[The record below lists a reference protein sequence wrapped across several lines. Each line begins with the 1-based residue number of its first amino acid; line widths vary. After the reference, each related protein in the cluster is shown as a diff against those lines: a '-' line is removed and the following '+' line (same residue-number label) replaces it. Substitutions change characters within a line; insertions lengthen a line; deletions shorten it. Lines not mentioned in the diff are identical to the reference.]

1 MHARTH
7 AHMKKLPDEKQTGSE
22 VQAEVLAKKKKIV
35 GIFYVVVVVP
45 ILWDLLAAG
54 NDGLEYR
61 LP

>member
-22 VQAEVLAKKKKIV
+22 VQAEVLAKKKTV
-35 GIFYVVVVVP
+35 GIFYVVVVP